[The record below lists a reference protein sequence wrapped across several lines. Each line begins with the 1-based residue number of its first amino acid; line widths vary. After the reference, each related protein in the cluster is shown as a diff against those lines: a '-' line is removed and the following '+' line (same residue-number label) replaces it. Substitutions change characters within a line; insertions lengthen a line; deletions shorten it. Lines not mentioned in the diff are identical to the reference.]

1 MDEAEY
7 CNRLALMNGGKL
19 IALGTPTE
27 LKLGSIQGSLLLLEC
42 DRLGDAIERVRG
54 LDGVRDVAVFG
65 NALHL
70 VVADAAAAP
79 AIRAALEADA
89 ISVTSLKVIR
99 PSLEDAFVAL
109 TTRRDD
115 GVASELSP

>member
-1 MDEAEY
+1 
-7 CNRLALMNGGKL
+7 L

-70 VVADAAAAP
+70 VVADAAASP